1 MLLMHSFSNISEI
14 NVTSVL
20 STMVHKSLNLT
31 ESSLIKIK
39 EYFAKMMNKVE
50 DDNALTMSK
59 TETSVIGDNFST
71 PVRDKATYGY

>member
-31 ESSLIKIK
+31 ESSLIKIT